1 MLTVILIFIALLVVM
16 GWLFPPQGG
25 WLDYIKSC
33 PLVRV
38 FQPGLWDVLLDAG
51 RAIERAH
58 GITGEPT

>member
-33 PLVRV
+33 PLWHD
-38 FQPGLWDVLLDAG
+38 PK
-51 RAIERAH
+51 EK
-58 GITGEPT
+58 P